1 MFWDLSSKLKDA
13 VVAQAAQFQIQAAET
28 AK

>member
-1 MFWDLSSKLKDA
+1 MFWDLGSKLKDA
-13 VVAQAAQFQIQAAET
+13 VVAQAAHLQTQATET